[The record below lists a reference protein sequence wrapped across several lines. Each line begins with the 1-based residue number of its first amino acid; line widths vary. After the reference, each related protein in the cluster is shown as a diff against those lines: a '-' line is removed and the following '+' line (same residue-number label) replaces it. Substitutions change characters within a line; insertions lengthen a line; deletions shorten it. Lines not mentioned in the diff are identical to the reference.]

1 MCSNHCQRTPYNSI
15 CFPSTDGQILIMLAR
30 QRCGRK
36 GRFMSQQLNNESQKR
51 YRNKAYFA
59 NTDKPR
65 TDVSQII
72 TSLEQDFSSFL
83 KQDENRY
90 QEYLRTMAR
99 FHKYSVNNTM
109 LIFLQRPE
117 ASYINSYSGWKSV
130 GRMVKK
136 GEKGIRIIA
145 PVTIKVQKE
154 AENDS
159 SNLEK
164 IKEKV
169 IAFRTA
175 YVFDLSQ
182 TEGKELPL
190 LNNKELIGNVSQY
203 AKIMDAIRQIAP
215 VPIQFGEISSETK
228 GYYDYTNRIIM
239 IRDGMSELHTVKTA
253 IHELTHALLH
263 SDKNIGKNSYV
274 KETEAESVAYVVCNA
289 LGLDTEEYSFPYL
302 ASCSENHTPHEL
314 KNSLFIIRRT
324 ADSLINKI
332 CEKVN
337 TQDHVN
343 S

>member
-1 MCSNHCQRTPYNSI
+1 
-15 CFPSTDGQILIMLAR
+15 
-30 QRCGRK
+30 
-36 GRFMSQQLNNESQKR
+36 MSQQLNNESQKR

-164 IKEKV
+164 IEEKV

-203 AKIMDAIRQIAP
+203 AKIMDDIRQIAP

-274 KETEAESVAYVVCNA
+274 KETEALYPCFYNVDLLNY
-289 LGLDTEEYSFPYL
+289 FP
-302 ASCSENHTPHEL
+302 
-314 KNSLFIIRRT
+314 
-324 ADSLINKI
+324 
-332 CEKVN
+332 
-337 TQDHVN
+337 
-343 S
+343 

>member
-1 MCSNHCQRTPYNSI
+1 
-15 CFPSTDGQILIMLAR
+15 
-30 QRCGRK
+30 
-36 GRFMSQQLNNESQKR
+36 MSQQLNNESQKR

-164 IKEKV
+164 IEEKD

-175 YVFDLSQ
+175 YVF
-182 TEGKELPL
+182 
-190 LNNKELIGNVSQY
+190 
-203 AKIMDAIRQIAP
+203 
-215 VPIQFGEISSETK
+215 
-228 GYYDYTNRIIM
+228 
-239 IRDGMSELHTVKTA
+239 
-253 IHELTHALLH
+253 
-263 SDKNIGKNSYV
+263 
-274 KETEAESVAYVVCNA
+274 VC
-289 LGLDTEEYSFPYL
+289 
-302 ASCSENHTPHEL
+302 
-314 KNSLFIIRRT
+314 RR
-324 ADSLINKI
+324 LRGRN
-332 CEKVN
+332 C
-337 TQDHVN
+337 HC
-343 S
+343 